1 MAAPHTWGPLTHPDH
16 RNHRTIGEEGE
27 VTLSRANSFEAGPL
41 HPVHYDATDSRHNYE
56 TGQRPWISVDER
68 SGHTSEENFGEM
80 TGRFMDG
87 PGVWRQ
93 T

>member
-1 MAAPHTWGPLTHPDH
+1 MAGPHTWGPLTHPMG
-16 RNHRTIGEEGE
+16 RNHLAVGAEGD
-27 VTLSRANSFEAGPL
+27 VTLSREDHFEGGPL
-41 HPVHYDATDSRHNYE
+41 HTVHYDSSDSRHNYE
-56 TGQRPWISVDER
+56 TGQRPWISVDEH
-68 SGHTSEENFGEM
+68 SGHTSDTDFDDM